1 MPWLNKPLFTGT
13 NTNHLWILIGNQMP
27 RTKEII
33 GEARIEDL
41 ASNIK
46 KRRRWLRMTQT
57 ELGKQI
63 GVTQQ
68 RIAMFEKG
76 DAIPDVFQIES
87 IASVLDTTI
96 EILLNLTREEIM
108 NNENVSK
115 KTMNI
120 LASMQAREQLL
131 ESLNLRINTSQ
142 GDAAY
147 QIQEWIGDLKQQQ
160 LSDMDMYKSDLL
172 MSEPPQPE
180 IADRMPLDGHEQ
192 PISNEQNHWDQ
203 QFAEGFIAY
212 LEEKNNPLLE
222 LWFGEKHSYPTY
234 IGFDIR
240 RSEDFNFWGS
250 DTYWLAANLREKQVF
265 AGIHFRNPLYFQEL
279 ERQKSQI
286 DLEFSQEFGRRFD
299 WRPIPSAV
307 GIFRISMLVGVD
319 RNHSKDLLFED
330 LCKILEKLEEIFKDR
345 LDTIFQ
351 SFLLPTRRSYNR

>member
-1 MPWLNKPLFTGT
+1 MPT
-13 NTNHLWILIGNQMP
+13 
-27 RTKEII
+27 RKEIV
-33 GEARIEDL
+33 GEAKIKDL
-41 ASNIK
+41 ASNIRE
-46 KRRRWLRMTQT
+46 RRRWLRMTQA
-57 ELGKQI
+57 ELGKEI

-76 DAIPDVFQIES
+76 DAIPDIFQGQS
-87 IASVLDTTI
+87 IANVLNTTI
-96 EILLNLTREEIM
+96 EKLLNLTREEIM
-108 NNENVSK
+108 NTENVSK

-131 ESLNLRINTSQ
+131 ESLNLRINTLQ

-172 MSEPPQPE
+172 MSEQPHPE
-180 IADRMPLDGHEQ
+180 ITDRMPLDGHEQ
-192 PISNEQNHWDQ
+192 PISEEQNDWDK

-212 LEEKNNPLLE
+212 LEEKDNPLLE
-222 LWFGEKHSYPTY
+222 LWLGKRHSYPAY
-234 IGFDIR
+234 IGFNIG
-240 RSEDFNFWGS
+240 RSEDFNFFGS
-250 DTYWLAANLREKQVF
+250 ETYWLAANLREKQVF

-299 WRPIPSAV
+299 WRPIPSAA
-307 GIFRISMLVGVD
+307 GIYRISMLVGVD

-351 SFLLPTRRSYNR
+351 SFLLPTRISYNR